1 MRRTVMFG
9 ILAAAVAVSAPGTI
23 STVQAQDKTVKLV
36 ANTIKSKDAFD
47 TKAYLDFARRVKEYT
62 DGKVIVEVHFG
73 GELGYKAAD
82 GLRVVENGSVDI
94 GETIGAFEGAT
105 VPDIMITTLPFF
117 MTTFDEFA
125 FFDRLFRRHL
135 DKLYAKRNAK
145 ILFTNSMTKQHFWN
159 KKEVD
164 SVADVRGVKM
174 RTYDKVT
181 TDMLAAVGAAP
192 LRIDYSE
199 LYTALQQGT
208 VAGMVTSIA
217 SVIDLKAW
225 EVVTHANLTGFSTGG
240 INSMAINM
248 DTWNSL
254 SPKHQAAML
263 RAAREVEDALRVDV
277 PALERSGLDT
287 LTANGMKI
295 NAVPPETIAEMRKL
309 TAPIREAYLKTKA
322 SPELRAIVDQYERI
336 RGLK

>member
-1 MRRTVMFG
+1 MRKSLIFG
-9 ILAAAVAVSAPGTI
+9 ILATALVFSAGGALFTA
-23 STVQAQDKTVKLV
+23 QAKSVKLI
-36 ANTIKSKDAFD
+36 ANTIKSKDDFG
-47 TKAYLDFARRVKEYT
+47 TKAYVDFAKRVKEYT
-62 DGKVIVEVHFG
+62 NGEVIVEVHFG

-82 GLRVVENGSVDI
+82 GLRVVENGSVDM

-105 VPDIMITTLPFF
+105 IPDIMITTLPFF
-117 MTTFDEFA
+117 ITTFDEFA

-164 SVADVRGVKM
+164 TVADVAGVKM

-181 TDMLAAVGAAP
+181 TDMLSAVGAAP

-225 EVVTHANLTGFSTGG
+225 EVVKYANLTGFSTGG
-240 INSMAINM
+240 VNSLAINM
-248 DTWNSL
+248 KTWNSL
-254 SPKHQAAML
+254 SPKNQAAML
-263 RAAREVEDALRVDV
+263 QAAREVEDALRVDV
-277 PALERSGLDT
+277 PALERTGLDT
-287 LTANGMKI
+287 LTANGMTV

-309 TAPIREAYLKTKA
+309 TAPIRDAFLKKKA
-322 SPELRAIVDQYERI
+322 SPELRAIVDKYEKI

>member
-1 MRRTVMFG
+1 MRRTFLFG
-9 ILAAAVAVSAPGTI
+9 ILATALAFSAGGALFTA
-23 STVQAQDKTVKLV
+23 QAQDKPVKLI

-47 TKAYLDFARRVKEYT
+47 TKAYLDFAKRVKEYT
-62 DGKVIVEVHFG
+62 NGHVIIEVHFG

-105 VPDIMITTLPFF
+105 IPDIMITTLPFF
-117 MTTFDEFA
+117 ITTFDEFA

-164 SVADVRGVKM
+164 TIADVAGIKM

-181 TDMLAAVGAAP
+181 TDMLSAVGAAP
-192 LRIDYSE
+192 LRIDYAE

-225 EVVTHANLTGFSTGG
+225 EVVSHANLTGFSTGG
-240 INSMAINM
+240 VNSMAINM
-248 DTWNSL
+248 KTWNSL
-254 SPKHQAAML
+254 SPKNQAAML
-263 RAAREVEDALRVDV
+263 RAAREVEDTLRVDV

-287 LTANGMKI
+287 LKANGMKI
-295 NAVPPETIAEMRKL
+295 NPVPPETIAEMRRL
-309 TAPIREAYLKTKA
+309 TAPIRDAFLKSKA
-322 SPELRAIVDQYERI
+322 SPELRAIVDEYEKI